1 MKRIITLTLIMC
13 CLLLTACDNASI
25 GVIGGADGP
34 TKIIVSEK
42 ENSTIKS
49 SDVKNYFKEHYVD
62 ERELPVLDINIENPF
77 VSDDRTL
84 ILDDSIEN
92 DLELMIY
99 EYYKNI
105 MSGSYQN
112 AKDIIVDGSLLAATE
127 ASENNFK
134 DGIYYSRILIDEI
147 DLVDKD
153 DLEEISDKNK
163 QDIIKMLN
171 DSEMTEFAIVEVDKV
186 IKHNEK
192 SLSIAPQVGDG
203 EVQRYFL
210 LGKKDNDYKI
220 IEVYWE
226 DFMND

>member
-13 CLLLTACDNASI
+13 SLLLSACDNASI

-34 TKIIVSEK
+34 TKIIVSE
-42 ENSTIKS
+42 NGNDTIKTS
-49 SDVKNYFKEHYVD
+49 GVKKYFNEHYVD
-62 ERELPVLDINIENPF
+62 ERKLPVLDIDIENPF

-84 ILDDSIEN
+84 TLDDSIN
-92 DLELMIY
+92 NSLELMIY
-99 EYYKNI
+99 EYYHNI

-171 DSEMTEFAIVEVDKV
+171 DLEMTEFAIVEVEKT
-186 IKHNEK
+186 ITHNEK
-192 SLSIAPQVGDG
+192 SLSMAPQVGNGD
-203 EVQRYFL
+203 VTRYYL
-210 LGKKDNDYKI
+210 LGKKDDNYKI

-226 DFMND
+226 GFMND